1 MVNFKAFYI
10 QNVLYA
16 LMVMTKMV
24 SARLDEEEIEYLEKL
39 GGKTK
44 GIKLLIE
51 YHKNSI
57 NEEKRELDPAE
68 RFYQYIILPADQ
80 RLRETYQ
87 SFLELFIETGGRK
100 ASLDY
105 YAPHITGR
113 TGFDEKTVRKH
124 FRKLASLK
132 FVKHDGL
139 LFRPTLRLREGFA
152 AEDFE
157 KPYKDFVDFLQAR
170 GIYRDIGIDLW
181 ER

>member
-1 MVNFKAFYI
+1 MA
-10 QNVLYA
+10 
-16 LMVMTKMV
+16 KMV
-24 SARLDEEEIEYLEKL
+24 SVRLDEEEIAYLEKL

-51 YHKNSI
+51 YHKKGI

-68 RFYQYIILPADQ
+68 RFYQCIILPTDQ

-87 SFLELFIETGGRK
+87 CFLELFIEMGGRK

-124 FRKLASLK
+124 FRKLSSLK
-132 FVKHDGL
+132 FVRHDGL
-139 LFRPTLRLREGFA
+139 LFRPTLRLKEGFA
-152 AEDFE
+152 IEDFE
-157 KPYKDFVDFLQAR
+157 KPYRDFVDFLQAK
-170 GIYRDIGIDLW
+170 GVYRDIGMDLW
-181 ER
+181 ERNGGKSG